1 MNGAQLNSIN
11 MPRDVMD
18 KQETPLKIT
27 AVRFVR
33 AIKIFMSSEAGV
45 KARWMLAGLVLLLC
59 GINALNVVNSYVG
72 RNFMTAIAD
81 RETAEFSR
89 QAIFYIGVFAA
100 STVVAVFARFT
111 EERLALLWREFLTR
125 RAISLYLSDATYF
138 NMDFSGQLTHPDQRI
153 ADDVR
158 AFTITT
164 LSFII
169 MIFNSCLTILAFS
182 GVLWSI
188 SPLLFVVAV
197 VYAACGSY
205 LTITL
210 GRPLIKLNYD
220 QLDKEAGFRSGL
232 IHVRERAEAIMVAGA
247 EEQQN
252 ARLLQRLDETIGN
265 FRQITAINRN
275 VGFFTT
281 GYNWLIQ
288 IIPALIV
295 APAFIRG
302 DVEFGVITQSAAAF
316 AILVGAF
323 SIIVTQFHSI
333 SNFAAVVARLSS
345 LLEAIEQSH
354 QPAVPLGIEIVE
366 DEGRLAF
373 EHLTLQPPTGGPPV
387 LSDFS
392 ASVEL
397 GTRVMITGPNQAA
410 GVALF
415 KAMAGIPTAGSGRIF
430 RAGAGGILF
439 LPQQPYLMPGTL
451 RQTLLPPDKSADNSD
466 DRILHL
472 LHEFNLDVGQT
483 GGLDKESDWDAV
495 LSLREQQLLALI
507 GIILARP
514 RFVFLDRLDT
524 TLGAEEFRKI
534 LHTLSEHSIAYLN
547 SGATIGAEGLYDAI
561 LTCNQKGE
569 WTWTTNPPEDK
580 LML

>member
-1 MNGAQLNSIN
+1 
-11 MPRDVMD
+11 MD
-18 KQETPLKIT
+18 KQETPLKAT

-33 AIKIFMSSEAGV
+33 AVKIFMTSEAGI
-45 KARWMLAGLVLLLC
+45 KARWLLVGLVLLLC

-81 RETAEFSR
+81 RKSAEFIQ

-125 RAISLYLSDATYF
+125 RAVKLYLADATYF
-138 NMDFSGQLTHPDQRI
+138 HLGYSGTLTHPDQRI

-164 LSFII
+164 LSFIL
-169 MIFNSCLTILAFS
+169 MVFNSALTILAFS

-197 VYAACGSY
+197 FYAACGSY
-205 LTITL
+205 VTITL

-232 IHVRERAEAIMVAGA
+232 IHVRERAEAVMVARC

-252 ARLLQRLDETIGN
+252 ARLLQRLDEAIAN
-265 FRQITAINRN
+265 FRQVTAINRN

-302 DVEFGVITQSAAAF
+302 DAEFGVITQSAAAF
-316 AILVGAF
+316 ALLVGAF
-323 SIIVTQFHSI
+323 SLIVTQFQSI
-333 SNFAAVVARLSS
+333 STFAAVVSRLSS
-345 LLEAIEQSH
+345 LLQAIEQSH
-354 QPAVPLGIEIVE
+354 APGSPLAIQVVE
-366 DEGRLAF
+366 DEGALGF
-373 EHLTLQPPTGGPPV
+373 EHLFL
-387 LSDFS
+387 LSSTDGEPLIRDL
-392 ASVEL
+392 SVSIGL
-397 GTRVMITGPNQAA
+397 GTRVLITGPNQA
-410 GVALF
+410 GSVALF

-430 RAGAGGILF
+430 RPDAGGILF

-451 RQTLLPPDKSADNSD
+451 RQTLVPPDKSADISD
-466 DRILHL
+466 GRILHL
-472 LHEFNLDVGQT
+472 LNEFNLDVGQT

-524 TLGAEEFRKI
+524 TLGADEFRKI
-534 LHTLSEHSIAYLN
+534 LHTLSEHSITYLN
-547 SGATIGAEGLYDAI
+547 NGAARGAEGLYDAI
-561 LTCNQKGE
+561 LTCSQKGE
-569 WTWTTNPPEDK
+569 WTWTTNPPEHK

>member
-1 MNGAQLNSIN
+1 
-11 MPRDVMD
+11 MD
-18 KQETPLKIT
+18 KQKPPLKIT

-33 AIKIFMSSEAGV
+33 AVKIFMSSGAGM

-81 RETAEFSR
+81 RKTAEFTQ

-100 STVVAVFARFT
+100 STVVAVIARFA

-125 RAISLYLSDATYF
+125 RAVRLYLADATYF
-138 NMDFSGQLTHPDQRI
+138 HMGASGQLTHPDQRI

-158 AFTITT
+158 GFTVTT
-164 LSFII
+164 LSFVI
-169 MIFNSCLTILAFS
+169 MIFNSGLTILAFS

-197 VYAACGSY
+197 FYAACGSF

-210 GRPLIKLNYD
+210 GRPLITLNYD
-220 QLDKEAGFRSGL
+220 QLDKEASFRSGL
-232 IHVRERAEAIMVAGA
+232 IHVRESAEAIMVARA

-252 ARLLQRLDETIGN
+252 ARLLQRLDEAIGN
-265 FRQITAINRN
+265 FRRITAVNRN

-316 AILVGAF
+316 AMLVGAF
-323 SIIVTQFHSI
+323 SLIITQFQSI

-354 QPAVPLGIEIVE
+354 APAMPPGIEIV
-366 DEGRLAF
+366 DGEGRLAF
-373 EHLTLQPPTGGPPV
+373 EHLTLLSSDGRTV
-387 LSDFS
+387 LKNFS
-392 ASVEL
+392 ASVAV
-397 GTRVMITGPNQAA
+397 GTRVLITGPNQPA
-410 GVALF
+410 GAALF
-415 KAMAGIPTAGSGRIF
+415 KAAAGIPTAGSGRII
-430 RAGAGGILF
+430 RPGPERPILF

-451 RQTLLPPDKSADNSD
+451 RQTLLSPDKAAEISD
-466 DRILHL
+466 ERILYL
-472 LHEFNLDVGQT
+472 LREFDLDVGQAE
-483 GGLDKESDWDAV
+483 GLDKESDWEV
-495 LSLREQQLLALI
+495 LLSLREQQLLALI
-507 GIILARP
+507 GILLSAP
-514 RFVFLDRLDT
+514 RFVFLDRIDT
-524 TLGAEEFRKI
+524 TLGTEEFHKI
-534 LHTLSEHSIAYLN
+534 LQMLCEYSITYLN
-547 SGATIGAEGLYDAI
+547 SGTISTGESMYDAK
-561 LTCNQKGE
+561 LTCEQGGE
-569 WTWTTNPPEDK
+569 WTWTVVQSGHTR
-580 LML
+580 MS